1 MINILIPM
9 AGLGSR
15 FAQAGY
21 DKPKPFIDVNGK
33 PMICRVL
40 ENLDCSEASFIL
52 IAREEHLKAE
62 PDLVHEI
69 SQRFNVT
76 WITVDLLTEGT
87 ASTVLFARE
96 EISNDL
102 PLIIANSDQIIDGG
116 IQPFLEDAKARRLD
130 GSILC
135 FQDLHRDPKWSFA
148 KTNLEGY
155 VTEVK
160 EKEAISD
167 LATVGIYYFSSGYS
181 FVDSAVEMIIR
192 NDRVNGEFYTC
203 PTYNYLIKRGKKV
216 GVYLIGA
223 NRMNGIGTPTDLDV
237 YLSKCE

>member
-1 MINILIPM
+1 M
-9 AGLGSR
+9 AGQGSR

-33 PMICRVL
+33 PMIFRVL
-40 ENLDCSEASFIL
+40 ENLDCPDASYIL
-52 IAREEHLKAE
+52 IAREEHLEAE

-69 SQRFNVT
+69 SHRFNVT
-76 WITVDLLTEGT
+76 WITVDQLTEGT

-116 IQPFLEDAKARRLD
+116 IQPFLEDAQARRLD

-167 LATVGIYYFSSGYS
+167 LATVGIYYFTNGYS

-216 GVYLIGA
+216 GVYLIDA
-223 NRMNGIGTPTDLDV
+223 NRMNGIGTPADLNA
-237 YLSKCE
+237 YISTCE